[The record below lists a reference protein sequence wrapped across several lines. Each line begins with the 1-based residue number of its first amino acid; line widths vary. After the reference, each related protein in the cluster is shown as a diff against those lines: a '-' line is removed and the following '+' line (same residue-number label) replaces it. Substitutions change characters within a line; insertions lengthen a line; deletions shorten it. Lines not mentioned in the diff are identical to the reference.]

1 MHGDVHSSQ
10 TGIGSCFGYEWRPW
24 VSVPLAT
31 PALLFPVLITDARA
45 LHPSSCGYL
54 EILTHLLSAFKFMTV
69 IKPTLE
75 LVI

>member
-24 VSVPLAT
+24 VSVPL
-31 PALLFPVLITDARA
+31 LFPVLITDE

-54 EILTHLLSAFKFMTV
+54 EILTYLLSAFKFMTI